1 MTVAHLLSSADP
13 RRSGGIGVAVGH
25 LAAAQ
30 RRCGLAVHLCPADA
44 GDQRQAA
51 LAAGAAVVHSHGLW
65 LASSRAARRLRR
77 SGLPLVVTPHG
88 MLDPWAARRR
98 PLPKALLWWWGE
110 RRTLAGAGCLQALC
124 PPEAEALQALG
135 LNVPVALIPNGVDLP
150 DPTAPLPPPPWQGRL
165 PAGARVLLFLG
176 RFHAKKGLDPL
187 LQAWGRWQ
195 AEGDASG
202 AWLVLAGFG
211 DGGAMERRLRRHPL
225 PQVLTV
231 GAVDGRQR
239 DSCYHHAQGFV
250 LPSHSEGLPMAAL
263 EAMAWGLPCLLSPGC
278 HLPEAFRVGAAWSAP
293 PDPAVLLAVLRRWQR
308 LSPGAAAAMGAAG
321 RRLVAGHHSWDRVAR
336 QTAELYAWLK
346 GQAARPAWVLG
357 PSPP

>member
-13 RRSGGIGVAVGH
+13 QRSGGIGVAVGR

-30 RRCGLAVHLCPADA
+30 RGQGLAVQLCPADA
-44 GDQRQAA
+44 GDQRRAA
-51 LAAGAAVVHSHGLW
+51 LAAGATVVHSHGLW

-98 PLPKALLWWWGE
+98 PLLKALLWWWGE
-110 RRTLAGAGCLQALC
+110 RRTVAGAGCLQALC
-124 PPEAEALQALG
+124 QPEAEALQALG
-135 LNVPVALIPNGVDLP
+135 LPVPVALIPNGVDLP
-150 DPTAPLPPPPWQGRL
+150 DLGAPLPPPPWHGHL
-165 PAGARVLLFLG
+165 PPGARVLLFLG
-176 RFHAKKGLDPL
+176 RFHAKKGLEPL
-187 LQAWGRWQ
+187 LQAWDHWTGS
-195 AEGDASG
+195 AGGTE

-211 DGGAMERRLRRHPL
+211 DGGALERRLRRRPL
-225 PQVLTV
+225 PQVLAV
-231 GAVDGRQR
+231 GAVAGRER
-239 DSCYHHAQGFV
+239 DSCYHHADGFV

-278 HLPEAFRVGAAWSAP
+278 HLPEAFRAEAAWPAP
-293 PDPAVLLAVLRRWQR
+293 PDPGVLMTVLQRWHR

-321 RRLVAGHHSWDRVAR
+321 RRLVERRHGWDRVAR
-336 QTAELYAWLK
+336 QTLELYAWLE
-346 GQAARPAWVLG
+346 GRAERPGWVSG

>member
-13 RRSGGIGVAVGH
+13 RRSGGIGVAVAR

-30 RRCGLAVHLCPADA
+30 RSQGLMVQLCPTDA

-51 LAAGAAVVHSHGLW
+51 VAAGAAVVHSHGLW

-98 PLPKALLWWWGE
+98 GLPKALLWWWGE
-110 RRTLAGAGCLQALC
+110 RRTLATAGCLQALC
-124 PPEAEALQALG
+124 RPEADVLQALG
-135 LNVPVALIPNGVDLP
+135 LPVPVALIPNGVDLP
-150 DPTAPLPPPPWQGRL
+150 DRRVPLPPPPWHGRL
-165 PAGARVLLFLG
+165 PSEARVLLFLG
-176 RFHAKKGLDPL
+176 RFHAKKGLEPL
-187 LQAWGRWQ
+187 LQAWKRWTVE
-195 AEGDASG
+195 AGIRD

-211 DGGAMERRLRRHPL
+211 DGGALERRLQRRPL
-225 PQVLTV
+225 PQVLLV
-231 GAVDGRQR
+231 GAVAGPVR
-239 DSCYHHAQGFV
+239 DSCYGHADGFV

-278 HLPEAFRVGAAWSAP
+278 HLPEAFQVEAAWPAP
-293 PDPAVLLAVLRRWQR
+293 PDPPALMAVLQRWYG
-308 LSPGAAAAMGAAG
+308 LSPAAAAAMGAAG
-321 RRLVAGHHSWDRVAR
+321 RRYVEHHHGWDRVAR
-336 QTAELYAWLK
+336 QTLELYAWLQ
-346 GQAARPAWVLG
+346 GQADRPAWVCG